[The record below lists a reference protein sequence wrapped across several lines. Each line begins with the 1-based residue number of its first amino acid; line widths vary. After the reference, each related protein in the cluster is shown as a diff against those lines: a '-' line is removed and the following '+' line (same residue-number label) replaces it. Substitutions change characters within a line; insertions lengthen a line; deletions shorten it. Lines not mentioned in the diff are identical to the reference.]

1 MPLGEWKRRVLVV
14 LLWPLSRERARH
26 IYRWLRGREAAGRLR
41 RAQVVVVS
49 DAKSGRT
56 WLRVMLS
63 RVYQQRH
70 GLPEGTLLK
79 LDNLHRRAAEVPT
92 VFFTHDNDLGKYLGT
107 RDPAVCYVGKKVV
120 LLVRDPRDVAVS
132 MYFQWTH
139 RMAASK
145 KVFSARDRREMTLSE
160 FVLGEGGKI
169 RMSID
174 FLNRWAKALPW
185 MPDVFLLRY
194 EDLRQDPARWLGE
207 VLAFMGTPASP
218 QELAEAVAYANLE
231 AMRAREARAQSGTPR
246 RLRPG
251 ARENEDSFKTRRGK
265 IGGYRDYFTEE
276 ETARLDAVVAR
287 RLAPVFGYTKADTEA
302 SV

>member
-1 MPLGEWKRRVLVV
+1 MSLGKWKRRLLVV
-14 LLWPLSRERARH
+14 LLWPLPGARARH
-26 IYRWLRGREAAGRLR
+26 VYRWLRGREAAGRLR
-41 RAQVVVVS
+41 RAEVVVVS

-70 GLPEGTLLK
+70 DLPETALLK
-79 LDNLHRRAAEVPT
+79 LDNLHRRAAEVPR

-107 RDPAVCYVGKKVV
+107 RDPAVCYAGKKVV

-145 KVFSARDRREMTLSE
+145 KVFSARDRREMTVSE

-174 FLNRWAKALPW
+174 FLNRWARALPR
-185 MPDVFLLRY
+185 MPDVLVLRY
-194 EDLRQDPARWLGE
+194 EDLRRDPAGRLGE
-207 VLAFMGTPASP
+207 VLAFMGTPARA
-218 QELAEAVAYANLE
+218 QELAAAVAYADLE
-231 AMRAREARAQSGTPR
+231 AMRAREARPGSGTPR

-251 ARENEDSFKTRRGK
+251 DQGNRESFKTRRGK
-265 IGGYRDYFTEE
+265 IGGYRDYFTDEE
-276 ETARLDAVVAR
+276 VARLDAIVAR
-287 RLAPVFGYTKADTEA
+287 RLAPVFGYTEADTEA
-302 SV
+302 CA